1 MLLEVNG
8 ETVDLPWK
16 KTCEEAVAQG
26 FFVYFK
32 KRSRD

>member
-8 ETVDLPWK
+8 ETVDLLWK

-26 FFVYFK
+26 FFVCLF
-32 KRSRD
+32 